1 MQPNSVR
8 MQDTGAP
15 PEETRQDVETAIL
28 KGLDY
33 LQQEASLAK
42 LGNLAVVIR
51 HARSMYVSLVS
62 EQEVER

>member
-1 MQPNSVR
+1 MRRNVATKEAHLP
-8 MQDTGAP
+8 G
-15 PEETRQDVETAIL
+15 EETQQEVESAIL

-62 EQEVER
+62 DQEGEA

>member
-1 MQPNSVR
+1 MQPSVATKN
-8 MQDTGAP
+8 TGVP
-15 PEETRQDVETAIL
+15 DEETQQDVETAIL

>member
-1 MQPNSVR
+1 MQPSVATKN
-8 MQDTGAP
+8 TGVP
-15 PEETRQDVETAIL
+15 DEETQQDVETAIL

-51 HARSMYVSLVS
+51 HARSMYVSLVT

>member
-1 MQPNSVR
+1 MRRNVATRDPHLP
-8 MQDTGAP
+8 DG
-15 PEETRQDVETAIL
+15 ETQQEVESAIL

-42 LGNLAVVIR
+42 LGDLAVVIR

-62 EQEVER
+62 DREGDA

>member
-1 MQPNSVR
+1 MQLNVATKHVSV
-8 MQDTGAP
+8 
-15 PEETRQDVETAIL
+15 PEEETQQDVETAIL

-62 EQEVER
+62 EQEDNR

>member
-1 MQPNSVR
+1 MQLNVARTQSVVS
-8 MQDTGAP
+8 D
-15 PEETRQDVETAIL
+15 EETQQDVENAIL

-51 HARSMYVSLVS
+51 HARSMYVSLVT
-62 EQEVER
+62 EQDGER

>member
-1 MQPNSVR
+1 MQLNVARTQNVVS
-8 MQDTGAP
+8 D
-15 PEETRQDVETAIL
+15 EETQQDVENAIL

-51 HARSMYVSLVS
+51 HARSMYVSLVT
-62 EQEVER
+62 EEGER

>member
-1 MQPNSVR
+1 MQLNVARTQSVVS
-8 MQDTGAP
+8 DV
-15 PEETRQDVETAIL
+15 ETQQDVENAIL

-51 HARSMYVSLVS
+51 HARSMYVSLVT
-62 EQEVER
+62 EEGER